1 MKRRFFTAV
10 MVGIVSL
17 FLVSCSNSQNVS
29 ETADSTPT
37 GIDVIE
43 WENDPIIGKVQPGS
57 YKRVG
62 ITKKDETYEEMLEL
76 QDVENKGILTV
87 NEDGTATFELE
98 GEKTDYIYDEFS
110 FYLAEDTEKTNGFP
124 YVYIGGRIVV
134 NDGST
139 ITQYLAITAGEERAN
154 N

>member
-43 WENDPIIGKVQPGS
+43 WENDPIIGKV
-57 YKRVG
+57 
-62 ITKKDETYEEMLEL
+62 
-76 QDVENKGILTV
+76 
-87 NEDGTATFELE
+87 
-98 GEKTDYIYDEFS
+98 
-110 FYLAEDTEKTNGFP
+110 
-124 YVYIGGRIVV
+124 
-134 NDGST
+134 
-139 ITQYLAITAGEERAN
+139 
-154 N
+154 

>member
-1 MKRRFFTAV
+1 MRRSICTII
-10 MVGIVSL
+10 MVGIMSL
-17 FLVSCSNSQNVS
+17 YLVSCSNNKNVN
-29 ETADSTPT
+29 ETTDSTQT

-76 QDVENKGILTV
+76 QDIGNKGILTV
-87 NEDGTATFELE
+87 NEDGTATFELD
-98 GEKTDYIYDEFS
+98 GEKTEYVYDEFS
-110 FYLAEDTEKTNGFP
+110 FYPAEDTEKTNGYP

-134 NDGST
+134 NDGTT
-139 ITQYLAITAGEERAN
+139 ITQYLGTD
-154 N
+154 